1 MTVAERVR
9 EIFQLLVHILIAHDA
24 WDWARA
30 KPGAPDGSASTEA
43 SAAFPGALARIWIW
57 IRAARA
63 RTGAQ
68 RC

>member
-43 SAAFPGALARIWIW
+43 SAAFPRI
-57 IRAARA
+57 
-63 RTGAQ
+63 GSDLDLD
-68 RC
+68 